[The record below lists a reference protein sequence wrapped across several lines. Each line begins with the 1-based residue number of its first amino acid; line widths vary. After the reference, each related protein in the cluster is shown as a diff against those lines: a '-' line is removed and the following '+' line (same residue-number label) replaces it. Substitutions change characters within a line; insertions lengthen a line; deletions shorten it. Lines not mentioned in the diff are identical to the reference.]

1 MAMFIGYRNLIRYIQ
16 KIRKNFRSIFVFVFT
31 FKARSI
37 KLFVMPF
44 RSRNHA
50 LFYLTEHPSCSWN
63 NLFAYKHSIQ
73 IQVREQ
79 IERGPR
85 WLVYAALHSNGVM
98 RHGNQRIVAK
108 NGAYE
113 RIKVKSAAYF
123 KAHCMVGRI
132 SAQLKPHVAAQSQY
146 KRGAWLAAAMLQ
158 CSSLLQELFFYFRL
172 CCIKFKCAC
181 GVWVCLCAPAMIT
194 WACGWVNF
202 TYRKCKAKR
211 LLNKR

>member
-1 MAMFIGYRNLIRYIQ
+1 MFIGYRNLARYIQ

-31 FKARSI
+31 FKARRI
-37 KLFVMPF
+37 KLLGMPF

-50 LFYLTEHPSCSWN
+50 LFYLTEHLSCSWN

-73 IQVREQ
+73 IQVREP

-113 RIKVKSAAYF
+113 RIKVKKWS
-123 KAHCMVGRI
+123 I
-132 SAQLKPHVAAQSQY
+132 LQ
-146 KRGAWLAAAMLQ
+146 GALHGALHGWTHF
-158 CSSLLQELFFYFRL
+158 STTET
-172 CCIKFKCAC
+172 AC
-181 GVWVCLCAPAMIT
+181 GS
-194 WACGWVNF
+194 
-202 TYRKCKAKR
+202 AKPIQTRR
-211 LLNKR
+211 LAGSCDAAVLIFAARAFLLF